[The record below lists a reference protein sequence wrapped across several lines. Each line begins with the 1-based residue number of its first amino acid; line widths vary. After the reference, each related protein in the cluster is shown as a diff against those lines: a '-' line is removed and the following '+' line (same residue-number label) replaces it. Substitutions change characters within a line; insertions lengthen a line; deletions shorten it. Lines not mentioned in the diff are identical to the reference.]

1 MRFAK
6 RSFTL
11 AGSLGLLMILPMF
24 FLYDRIGADYPPAVT
39 HPEFYY
45 GFLTVT
51 AAWQIAFLII
61 GSDPIRFRPL
71 MIAAIC
77 EKGFYIAAM
86 TWLYLAGRQTAAQF
100 AITGF
105 DVVFGALFV
114 VSYLRTPRASRM
126 LSAQC

>member
-86 TWLYLAGRQTAAQF
+86 TWLYLMGRQTAAQF

-114 VSYLRTPRASRM
+114 VSYLRTPRAARM